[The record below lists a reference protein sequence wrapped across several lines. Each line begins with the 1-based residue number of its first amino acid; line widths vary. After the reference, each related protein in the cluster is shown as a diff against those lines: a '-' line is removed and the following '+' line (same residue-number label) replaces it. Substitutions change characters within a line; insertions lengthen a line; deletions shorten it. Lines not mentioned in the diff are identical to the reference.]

1 MNKSLAVIV
10 VALSGI
16 LLWVLFAWQPT
27 TKQHNELA
35 TTSTMQGGDFT
46 LQSHQGPVSLSDL
59 RGKVVLIYFGYTW
72 CPDICPTNLSMMA
85 GALSQLSEI
94 EANKVQ
100 GIFISVDP
108 DRDSIERLHTYTHY
122 FHESILGLT
131 GNADEIKAITDRYG
145 VAYQIVKQ
153 ASETNYVVDHS
164 SETYVVSPNGKLV
177 ETLPHA
183 ALPEQILAAIKRHG
197 SFD

>member
-1 MNKSLAVIV
+1 ML
-10 VALSGI
+10 LSGI

-27 TKQHNELA
+27 GQHDELA
-35 TTSTMQGGDFT
+35 PGNTMQGGDFT
-46 LQSHQGPVSLSDL
+46 LQSHQGPVALNDL

-85 GALSQLSEI
+85 GALSQLNDT

-108 DRDSIERLHTYTHY
+108 ERDSTERLDTYTRY

-131 GNADEIKAITDRYG
+131 GSADEIKAIADRYG

-177 ETLPHA
+177 EKLPHA
-183 ALPEQILAAIKRHG
+183 ALPEQFLAAIKRHR
-197 SFD
+197 SVD